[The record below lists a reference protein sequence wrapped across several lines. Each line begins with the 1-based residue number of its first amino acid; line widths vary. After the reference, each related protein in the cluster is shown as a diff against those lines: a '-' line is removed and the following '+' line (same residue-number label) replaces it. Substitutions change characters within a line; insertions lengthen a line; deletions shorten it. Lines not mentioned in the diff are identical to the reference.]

1 MRRAWFQ
8 LLVFLSAALPSAA
21 FAHIGPDASQ
31 DGIVHGF
38 MHPLGGA
45 DHLLAMILVGVFA
58 FRMGR
63 RGAWLLPITFVA
75 LMAFGGLLGFAAFPV
90 PHVEIG
96 IAISVIVFGLMV
108 AAGAQAPLSL
118 AAAVVGAFAVLHG
131 HAHGAEIP
139 VAVSL
144 ATYGTGFVL
153 ATALLHAIGLGLG
166 AALGLLNADHKVGPY
181 RTVGSLAT
189 TAGVFLLVGV
199 L

>member
-1 MRRAWFQ
+1 MKRTWVQ
-8 LLVFLSAALPSAA
+8 LLVLVSAALPSAA
-21 FAHIGPDASQ
+21 FAHIGPNASP

-38 MHPLGGA
+38 MHPWGGP
-45 DHLLAMILVGVFA
+45 DHLVAMILVGVFA
-58 FRMGR
+58 FQLGR

-131 HAHGAEIP
+131 HAHGSEIP

-144 ATYGTGFVL
+144 ATYGTGFLL

-166 AALGLLNADHKVGPY
+166 AALGLLNADQKVGPY
-181 RTVGSLAT
+181 RTVGSLAAI
-189 TAGVFLLVGV
+189 AGVFLLVGV

>member
-1 MRRAWFQ
+1 MKRAWVK
-8 LLVFLSAALPSAA
+8 LLVLVSAALPSAA
-21 FAHIGPDASQ
+21 FAHMGPNGSP

-58 FRMGR
+58 FQLGR

-96 IAISVIVFGLMV
+96 IAISVIVLGLMV
-108 AAGAQAPLSL
+108 ATGAQAPLSL

-131 HAHGAEIP
+131 HAHGSEIP

-144 ATYGTGFVL
+144 ATYGTGFLL
-153 ATALLHAIGLGLG
+153 ATALLHAIGLSLG
-166 AALGLLNADHKVGPY
+166 AALGLLNADQKVGPY
-181 RTVGSLAT
+181 RTVGSFAAI
-189 TAGVFLLVGV
+189 AGVFLLVGV